1 MGVDALMGDAA
12 VQEMKTR
19 TASGNTCQDDAVHP
33 APTAAWG
40 GIALLL
46 MACNATASPQDGSDL
61 DDKAKTLDAVVVT
74 ARLDRVPA
82 FEVPASITTTE
93 IEGRRG
99 FNLGLSQHLSG
110 VAGVSARDRQ
120 NFAQDMQL
128 SIRGFGA
135 RATFGVRG
143 IRLYADGIPATMPD
157 GQGQVSHFN
166 LLGGGSIEVLRGPFS
181 ALHGNSSGGVVRWR
195 SADPTPDPELL
206 VQSSVGRDDTHAL
219 GARLRG
225 TAGSTGY
232 NIAVQ
237 GFETQGYRAHSAARR
252 TQLHGKVGF
261 DLGVGGTLDVVASR
275 LDAPDALDPLGLT
288 RAQVREDPTQATAAA
303 HAFNTR
309 KSVTH
314 QQLGALHALAVGPGT
329 LRTTAWMGERQVEQV
344 LAVPV
349 AAQANPLSAGGVIA
363 LADRFS
369 GVDARWS
376 WEGSLAGRS
385 AEVTV
390 GIDVERQR
398 QHRRG
403 FENFDG
409 PSLGVRGALR
419 RDERNQVQ
427 AVDQYAQAW
436 WQVARQWSI
445 LLGARHSTVRFEASD
460 DYVTAG
466 NPDDSGRV
474 RYAQTTPVAGLVY
487 APAENLR
494 LYLSAGRGFE
504 TPTFNELG
512 YRADGGAGLALGL
525 RPAVSRNLELGG
537 KWRHTSGAR
546 IEAALFRTDTIDEVA
561 VASNVGGR
569 STYRNVGASRRAG
582 FELSMDMPISQ
593 RWTLQGTYTALDARF
608 RTAFPICTTAGCQ
621 QPGVLVA
628 AGTRIPGIA
637 RHQLQASAQW
647 RSGAW
652 WATIDGS
659 GVGEVSVNDQGDER
673 APGYAL
679 ANLAAGWRGRVGNQR
694 MDGFVRIDNLLNRAH
709 IGSVIVN
716 EGNRRYY
723 EPGAGRGFQIGVR
736 WEWDARPSP

>member
-1 MGVDALMGDAA
+1 MTWVTF
-12 VQEMKTR
+12 TR
-19 TASGNTCQDDAVHP
+19 TACRLIHGAMTPCPPP
-33 APTAAWG
+33 AAGWG
-40 GIALLL
+40 GMALFL
-46 MACNATASPQDGSDL
+46 MAFAATASPQESPGQEDM
-61 DDKAKTLDAVVVT
+61 AKTLDAVVVS

-82 FEVPASITTTE
+82 FEVPASITNVE
-93 IEGRRG
+93 IEGQRG
-99 FNLGLSQHLSG
+99 FNLGLSQHLGG

-120 NFAQDMQL
+120 NLAQDMQL

-157 GQGQVSHFN
+157 GQGQVAHFSV
-166 LLGGGSIEVLRGPFS
+166 LGGGSIEVLRGPFS
-181 ALHGNSSGGVVRWR
+181 ALHGNSSGGVVQWR
-195 SADPTPDPELL
+195 SANPTPDPELL

-225 TAGSTGY
+225 TAGGTGY
-232 NIAVQ
+232 NLVVQ

-261 DLGVGGTLDVVASR
+261 DLGVAGTLGVVASR

-288 RAQVREDPTQATAAA
+288 REQARQDPTQATAAA
-303 HAFNTR
+303 LAFNTR
-309 KSVTH
+309 KSVAH
-314 QQLGALHALAVGPGT
+314 QQLGALHALALGPGT
-329 LRTTAWMGERQVEQV
+329 LRTTAWAGERQVEQV

-376 WEGSLAGRS
+376 WEGSLAGRP
-385 AEVTV
+385 AEVAV
-390 GIDVERQR
+390 GIDLERQR

-409 PSLGVRGALR
+409 PNLGVHGALR
-419 RDERNQVQ
+419 RDERNRVQ

-436 WQVARQWSI
+436 WQVSPQWSI
-445 LLGARHSTVRFEASD
+445 LLGARHSTVRFAASD

-474 RYAQTTPVAGLVY
+474 RHAQTTPVAGLVY
-487 APAENLR
+487 APGENLR

-512 YRADGGAGLALGL
+512 YRADGASGLALDL

-537 KWRHTSGAR
+537 KWRHASGAR
-546 IEAALFRTDTIDEVA
+546 VEAALFRADTRDEVA

-582 FELSMDMPISQ
+582 FELSMDVPISP
-593 RWTLQGTYTALDARF
+593 RWTLQGTYTGLDARF

-621 QPGVLVA
+621 QAGVLVA
-628 AGTRIPGIA
+628 AGTRIPGVA

-647 RSGAW
+647 RRGAW
-652 WATIDGS
+652 WATIEGR
-659 GVGEVSVNDQGDER
+659 GVGEVPVNDQGDER

-679 ANLAAGWRGRVGNQR
+679 ATLATGWGRRLGHQR
-694 MDGFVRIDNLLNRAH
+694 LDAFVRIDNLLNRAH

-723 EPGAGRGFQIGVR
+723 EPGAGRGFQLGMR
-736 WEWDARPSP
+736 WTWDARTSP

>member
-1 MGVDALMGDAA
+1 MVPSLLACTA
-12 VQEMKTR
+12 
-19 TASGNTCQDDAVHP
+19 TASGQDRAELGD
-33 APTAAWG
+33 
-40 GIALLL
+40 
-46 MACNATASPQDGSDL
+46 Q
-61 DDKAKTLDAVVVT
+61 AKTLDAVVVT

-82 FEVPASITTTE
+82 FEVPASITTVE
-93 IEGRRG
+93 IEGRSG
-99 FNLGLSQHLSG
+99 FNLGLPKQLG
-110 VAGVSARDRQ
+110 RVAGVSARDRQ

-157 GQGQVSHFN
+157 GQGQVSHFS

-181 ALHGNSSGGVVRWR
+181 ALHGNSSGGVVQWR
-195 SADPTPDPELL
+195 SAEPTPEPELL
-206 VQSSVGRDDTHAL
+206 VQSSIGRDDYHAL

-225 TAGSTGY
+225 TTGSNGY

-237 GFETQGYRAHSAARR
+237 GFETQGYRDHSAARR

-261 DLGVGGTLDVVASR
+261 DLGAGGTLDVVASR
-275 LDAPDALDPLGLT
+275 LDAPNALDPLGLT
-288 RAQVREDPTQATAAA
+288 RAQVSEDPTQATAAA

-309 KSVTH
+309 KSVMH
-314 QQLGALHALAVGPGT
+314 QQMGVLHTLALGPGT
-329 LRTTAWMGERQVEQV
+329 LRTTTSAGERQVEQV

-369 GVDARWS
+369 GMDARWS
-376 WEGSLAGRS
+376 WQGTLAGRA
-385 AEVTV
+385 AEMTL
-390 GIDVERQR
+390 GISVERQR

-409 PSLGVRGALR
+409 ATLGVRGALR
-419 RDERNQVQ
+419 RDERGQVL

-436 WQVARQWSI
+436 WHVASKWSI
-445 LLGARHSTVRFEASD
+445 LLGARHSTVRFQASD
-460 DYVTAG
+460 QYVTAA

-474 RYAQTTPVAGLVY
+474 RYSQTTPVAGLVY
-487 APAENLR
+487 APGENLR

-512 YRADGGAGLALGL
+512 YRADGGAGLALDL
-525 RPAVSRNLELGG
+525 RPAVSHNLEVGG
-537 KWRHTSGAR
+537 KWRHASGAR
-546 IEAALFRTDTIDEVA
+546 IEAALFRTDTSDEVA

-582 FELSMDMPISQ
+582 VELMLDVPVSQ
-593 RWTLQGTYTALDARF
+593 RWTLQGTYTGLDARF
-608 RTAFPICTTAGCQ
+608 RTAFPICAAAGCQ

-628 AGTRIPGIA
+628 AGTRIPGVA
-637 RHQLQASAQW
+637 RQQLQASAQW

-652 WATIDGS
+652 WATIEGS
-659 GVGEVSVNDQGDER
+659 AVGEVSVNDQGDER

-679 ANLAAGWRGRVGNQR
+679 ANLAAGWRSRLANQR
-694 MDGFVRIDNLLNRAH
+694 VDTFVRIENLLDRAH

-723 EPGAGRGFQIGVR
+723 EPGAGRGIQIGVR
-736 WEWDARPSP
+736 WTWDAPPSP

>member
-1 MGVDALMGDAA
+1 MLSVSARTGVNFS
-12 VQEMKTR
+12 R
-19 TASGNTCQDDAVHP
+19 C
-33 APTAAWG
+33 
-40 GIALLL
+40 ALLRGL
-46 MACNATASPQDGSDL
+46 ALSFLALTATVSAQDGVEPGDQ
-61 DDKAKTLDAVVVT
+61 AKTLDAVVVS
-74 ARLDRVPA
+74 ARLERVQA
-82 FEVPASITTTE
+82 FEVPASITTVE
-93 IEGRRG
+93 IEERRG

-157 GQGQVSHFN
+157 GQGQVSHFG
-166 LLGGGSIEVLRGPFS
+166 LLAGGSVEVLRGPFS
-181 ALHGNSSGGVVRWR
+181 ALHGNSSGGVVQWR
-195 SADPTPDPELL
+195 SAEPTPEPELL
-206 VQSSVGRDDTHAL
+206 VQSSIGQDDYHAL

-225 TAGSTGY
+225 TVGSTGY

-252 TQLHGKVGF
+252 TQLHGKVAF

-303 HAFNTR
+303 HAFNSR

-314 QQLGALHALAVGPGT
+314 QQLGLLHTLALGAGT
-329 LRTTAWMGERQVEQV
+329 LRTTTWAGERQVEQV

-363 LADRFS
+363 LNDRFS

-376 WEGSLAGRS
+376 WQGILAGRA
-385 AEVTV
+385 AEVTL
-390 GIDVERQR
+390 GMDVERER

-409 PSLGVRGALR
+409 ASLGVRGALR
-419 RDERNQVQ
+419 RNERNQVQ
-427 AVDQYAQAW
+427 AEDQYAQAW
-436 WQVARQWSI
+436 WQVASQWSI
-445 LLGARHSTVRFEASD
+445 LLGTRHSAVRFEASD
-460 DYVTAG
+460 RYVTAA

-474 RYAQTTPVAGLVY
+474 RYSQTTPVAGLVY
-487 APAENLR
+487 APGENLR
-494 LYLSAGRGFE
+494 FYLSAGRGFE

-512 YRADGGAGLALGL
+512 YRADGGAGLAIDL
-525 RPAVSRNLELGG
+525 RPAVSRNLEVGG
-537 KWRHTSGAR
+537 KWRDASGAR
-546 IEAALFRTDTIDEVA
+546 IEAALFRTDTSDEVA

-569 STYRNVGASRRAG
+569 STYRNVGVSRRAG
-582 FELSMDMPISQ
+582 VELMLDMPVSE
-593 RWTLQGTYTALDARF
+593 RWTLQGTYTVLDARF
-608 RTAFPICTTAGCQ
+608 RTAFPVCATAGCQ

-628 AGTRIPGIA
+628 AGTRIPGVA
-637 RHQLQASAQW
+637 RQQLQASAQW

-652 WATIDGS
+652 WATIEGS
-659 GVGEVSVNDQGDER
+659 AVGEVSVNDQGDER

-679 ANLAAGWRGRVGNQR
+679 ANFAAGWRGRLGSQR
-694 MDGFVRIDNLLNRAH
+694 VEAFMRIDNLLNRSH

-723 EPGAGRGFQIGVR
+723 EPGADRGIQIGVR
-736 WEWDARPSP
+736 WTWDAPPSL